1 MLSLVFSIRVKYK
14 PSPAFCQPL
23 NTHMKRLLE
32 HLLQEDDC
40 ARIFGNTLFGDLNG
54 GEKDLT
60 QEKEI
65 RKAVQSFFSD
75 KLTYRD
81 KPETVV
87 NAFRELLKCKGKF
100 PNELQPN
107 VSLVYRGVRMTMP
120 DILKIKDW
128 KFVDDTRQEIIG
140 TGNYQSK
147 YPIQSWSAS
156 KIRAEFFAIDFPSWR
171 KKKIVPAIVI
181 AIPSKNEM
189 LFNTSFVKNLKMSSK
204 RTAKFSNEQEIVRVS
219 NDSLSCKFLIPVQ
232 YLKMI
237 EGVSQPVID
246 HLATTAGLRIT
257 A

>member
-1 MLSLVFSIRVKYK
+1 
-14 PSPAFCQPL
+14 
-23 NTHMKRLLE
+23 MKRLLE

-40 ARIFGNTLFGDLNG
+40 ARIFGKTLFGDLVG

-81 KPETVV
+81 KPEAVV

-107 VSLVYRGVRMTMP
+107 VSLVYRGVRMTAG
-120 DILKIKDW
+120 DILKVKDW
-128 KFVDDTRQEIIG
+128 KFVDDTRQEIVG

-156 KIRAEFFAIDFPSWR
+156 KIRAEFFSIDFPSWR
-171 KKKIVPAIVI
+171 KKKIVPAVVL
-181 AIPSKNEM
+181 AVPSKNEM
-189 LFNTSFVKNLKMSSK
+189 LFNTAFVRSLKMGSK
-204 RTAKFSNEQEIVRVS
+204 RTAKFSNEQELVRVS
-219 NDSLSCKFLIPVQ
+219 NSSLQCKFVIPVQ

-237 EGVSQPVID
+237 EGLPQPVID
-246 HLATTAGLRIT
+246 HLAATAGLRVT

>member
-1 MLSLVFSIRVKYK
+1 MR
-14 PSPAFCQPL
+14 
-23 NTHMKRLLE
+23 TLLE

-40 ARIFGNTLFGDLNG
+40 ARIFGNALFGDLLG

-75 KLTYRD
+75 KLTYRE
-81 KPETVV
+81 KPEAVV
-87 NAFRELLKCKGKF
+87 KAFQELLKCKGKF

-107 VSLVYRGVRMTMP
+107 VSLVYRGVRLTTP

-128 KFVDDTRQEIIG
+128 KFIDETHQEIIG
-140 TGNYQSK
+140 TGSYKSK

-171 KKKIVPAIVI
+171 KKKMIPAVVI
-181 AIPSKNEM
+181 AVPPKSEM
-189 LFNTSFVKNLKMSSK
+189 LFNTSFVKSLKLGSK
-204 RTAKFSNEQEIVRVS
+204 KTAKFSNEQELVRVS
-219 NDSLSCKFLIPVQ
+219 NDALSCKFVIPVQ
-232 YLKMI
+232 YIKMI
-237 EGVSQPVID
+237 EGLPQPLID
-246 HLATTAGLRIT
+246 HLAATAGLRVT